1 DVKIVTGDS
10 KEVAGYVAKEI
21 GLIKDAKEVILGQEI
36 ELLDGEEFLR
46 ACEKYS
52 IFARVSPQTKYR
64 IVEALSKKHEIGFL
78 GEGINDAPALKAAHV
93 AIAVDGAADVSREV
107 ADIVLMEK
115 DLNVIVNG
123 IRNGRN
129 IFSNINKYIKTTLAS
144 NFGNF
149 ISIAIISLMIPF
161 LPMLPIQILLINLLS
176 DFPLIAVASDSVD
189 AEELRK
195 PKYYQLSR
203 VIMLIVFL
211 GLVSTL
217 FDFLFFG
224 IFHKVGES
232 KLQTLWYIESILT
245 EIILIFSIRTSRFFL
260 KSKMPSP
267 VFLFISILTVLV
279 TVFLPFTG
287 FGRSVF
293 HFVVPDPKSLFIVFS
308 LVLSYFILS
317 EIAKLY
323 YFRHWMHRKK

>member
-1 DVKIVTGDS
+1 
-10 KEVAGYVAKEI
+10 
-21 GLIKDAKEVILGQEI
+21 
-36 ELLDGEEFLR
+36 
-46 ACEKYS
+46 
-52 IFARVSPQTKYR
+52 
-64 IVEALSKKHEIGFL
+64 
-78 GEGINDAPALKAAHV
+78 
-93 AIAVDGAADVSREV
+93 
-107 ADIVLMEK
+107 MEK
-115 DLNVIVNG
+115 DLNVIING
-123 IRNGRN
+123 IKNGRN

-203 VIMLIVFL
+203 VIGLIVFL

-224 IFHKVGES
+224 IFHKIGES
-232 KLQTLWYIESILT
+232 RLQTLWYIESILT

-260 KSKMPSP
+260 KSKVPHP
-267 VFLFISILTVLV
+267 AFLSISILTVLV

-287 FGRSVF
+287 FGRTIF
-293 HFVVPDPKSLFIVFS
+293 HFAVPDIKSLFIVFC
-308 LVLSYFILS
+308 LIISYFIVS
-317 EIAKLY
+317 EVAKLY
-323 YFRHWMHRKK
+323 YFHRWMRGKK